1 MSDLTICDDEY
12 IYAEKCLY
20 SYFTSIEL
28 YTEKYIR
35 IMNQLLTYKI
45 DDSDVALKIA
55 KLNESMELLLP
66 KIQSLMDTIED
77 MGANFIS
84 NIDDAD
90 SFIY

>member
-12 IYAEKCLY
+12 IYAEKSLY
-20 SYFTSIEL
+20 SYLTSIEL
-28 YTEKYIR
+28 YTQKYIN
-35 IMNQLLTYKI
+35 IMNELLTYKM

-55 KLNESMELLLP
+55 KLNESMGLILP
-66 KIQSLMDTIED
+66 KIQSLMDAVED